1 MLALSH
7 YFVVGL
13 DCLSLQL
20 TTELMAQPRL
30 DDFATLGIP
39 FDGLDA
45 RESSNHWILAQA
57 DGRFSRGI
65 LNREDIRGGAGPMLD
80 GTKKVRSGSCSVA
93 DASLAMMVEDLFET
107 VDEKASAN

>member
-13 DCLSLQL
+13 DCLSLLL

-30 DDFATLGIP
+30 DDFATPGIP

-45 RESSNHWILAQA
+45 SESSDHWIWAQA
-57 DGRFSRGI
+57 DGRFSRVI
-65 LNREDIRGGAGPMLD
+65 LTREDIRAGAGPMLD
-80 GTKKVRSGSCSVA
+80 GTKKVRSGWCNVA
-93 DASLAMMVEDLFET
+93 GASLAMMAEELFDT